1 MEREITDNV
10 LFKRK
15 CFEKEKKEMKYV
27 KHMTL
32 KEWNRFN
39 KILKDSEGNFIPP
52 GSEFHFTGYDNL
64 EQRYELSKKLTAF
77 SDPEEYDK
85 VNEKFPP
92 STKSMTS
99 ITTQEVLLSKYKIVL
114 DGFETKW
121 PRRYHKFTKV
131 INMKNFD
138 KGMKTFDKSMQ
149 AFSKGV
155 GETNKISKQNKK
167 NLEIIN
173 GKTKSVDVSAIV
185 WGIVKDTAA
194 QFTEDQTKKKKK
206 KKKKSK
212 SVNDIV
218 WGKSDNSVPIYSKK
232 QPKFF

>member
-1 MEREITDNV
+1 
-10 LFKRK
+10 
-15 CFEKEKKEMKYV
+15 
-27 KHMTL
+27 MTL

-39 KILKDSEGNFIPP
+39 KIQKDSKGKFVPP
-52 GSEFHFTGYDNL
+52 GNDFQFRNHSTGKM
-64 EQRYELSKKLTAF
+64 ESLT
-77 SDPEEYDK
+77 
-85 VNEKFPP
+85 
-92 STKSMTS
+92 T
-99 ITTQEVLLSKYKIVL
+99 ITTQEILLTKYDIIL

-131 INMKNFD
+131 VNMKNFD

-149 AFSKGV
+149 SFSKGV

-167 NLEIIN
+167 NLETIN
-173 GKTKSVDVSAIV
+173 GKKKSVDVSAIV